1 MKKRK
6 KLIILGIAVIVV
18 AAGIFF
24 LLNGSGSNPNV
35 SQAVLSK
42 GTDHTKVLVIY
53 FSRANEIEVTDNIDA
68 VSSASLNLEN
78 GEIIGNTEIIAQE
91 IAAATGADIY
101 PIITENAYPANY
113 TGTLLKAGVEMMLR
127 SRPSLA
133 GNLDS
138 MDQYDV
144 IFLGFPNWDGT
155 LPMPVA
161 SFLEENDLSGKTI
174 VPFVTHKGSGFG
186 SSTGMIEDL
195 ASGAD
200 VYTDGWS
207 QAGDNAHME
216 ETRQDAA
223 AWAETVLRELRQ

>member
-18 AAGIFF
+18 AAGIFI

-42 GTDHTKVLVIY
+42 GTDHTNVLVIY

-101 PIITENAYPANY
+101 PIITESAYPANY

-186 SSTGMIEDL
+186 SSMGMIEDL

-207 QAGDNAHME
+207 QAGDNAHKE
-216 ETRQDAA
+216 ETRQNAA
-223 AWAETVLRELRQ
+223 AWAETVLRELGQ

>member
-42 GTDHTKVLVIY
+42 GTDHTNVLVIY
-53 FSRANEIEVTDNIDA
+53 FSRANEIEVTDNINA

-186 SSTGMIEDL
+186 SSMGMIEDL

-207 QAGDNAHME
+207 QAGDHAHME
-216 ETRQDAA
+216 ETRQNAA
-223 AWAETVLRELRQ
+223 AWAEMVLRELGQ